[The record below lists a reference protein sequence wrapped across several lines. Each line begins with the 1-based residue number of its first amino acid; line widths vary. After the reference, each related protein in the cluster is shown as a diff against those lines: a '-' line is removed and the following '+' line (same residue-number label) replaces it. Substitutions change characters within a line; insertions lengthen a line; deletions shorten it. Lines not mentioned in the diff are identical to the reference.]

1 MPHPGRPKG
10 RMNKKTQAAQAMQQ
24 EALARQQAAQM
35 QAAQAN
41 RAGQGSGQ
49 GPRHQHLHP
58 HRPSAIKEEA
68 GIQLHD
74 EADLITYRNDALI
87 RYMSNHEYI
96 ENVTAKPIHSS
107 KIIPPSLYPT
117 LPKRNVED
125 YANVNAE
132 EIFYGDIQY
141 MKHFDEQLVKSLE
154 VMKQEDDPGYV
165 KYLFNTDNYP
175 YRRAKFSKL
184 SELQQE
190 LNDKDSVAQLEREY
204 ESIMKESRE
213 KYHQEYK
220 FQSGTKVY
228 SIPLKSLASDVEV
241 KRAPDDY
248 NPKDFDQI
256 AESPKQQQQQE
267 QQQESRS
274 PRQQVV
280 SNAGNNLNEA
290 PPAID
295 DGNGFN
301 SNNIDLDLDDNANDM
316 FQFVNDDEN
325 GDDFG
330 NIASPIIS
338 GNEAHVAAQA
348 QTQPSHS
355 QPPPP
360 QQQQQQQQQQN
371 ALKSQDDKDNSST
384 QMPQDMVMTAESS
397 SNNDNIRSDTNGL
410 DTDEQSL
417 QQSQQQSSNHD
428 EQMENNDVGV
438 GDDDQLNNAMVAEI
452 NDLFSDSHHGHDHD
466 HDMDHSAIVN
476 DDIGDLYNFGQG
488 DNGDL
493 LGGSE
498 FEQDFLSQINHS
510 IE

>member
-1 MPHPGRPKG
+1 
-10 RMNKKTQAAQAMQQ
+10 
-24 EALARQQAAQM
+24 
-35 QAAQAN
+35 
-41 RAGQGSGQ
+41 
-49 GPRHQHLHP
+49 
-58 HRPSAIKEEA
+58 
-68 GIQLHD
+68 
-74 EADLITYRNDALI
+74 
-87 RYMSNHEYI
+87 
-96 ENVTAKPIHSS
+96 
-107 KIIPPSLYPT
+107 
-117 LPKRNVED
+117 
-125 YANVNAE
+125 
-132 EIFYGDIQY
+132 
-141 MKHFDEQLVKSLE
+141 
-154 VMKQEDDPGYV
+154 MKQEDDPGYV

-316 FQFVNDDEN
+316 FQFVNADEN

-330 NIASPIIS
+330 NIA
-338 GNEAHVAAQA
+338 
-348 QTQPSHS
+348 
-355 QPPPP
+355 
-360 QQQQQQQQQQN
+360 
-371 ALKSQDDKDNSST
+371 
-384 QMPQDMVMTAESS
+384 
-397 SNNDNIRSDTNGL
+397 
-410 DTDEQSL
+410 
-417 QQSQQQSSNHD
+417 
-428 EQMENNDVGV
+428 
-438 GDDDQLNNAMVAEI
+438 
-452 NDLFSDSHHGHDHD
+452 
-466 HDMDHSAIVN
+466 
-476 DDIGDLYNFGQG
+476 
-488 DNGDL
+488 
-493 LGGSE
+493 
-498 FEQDFLSQINHS
+498 
-510 IE
+510 